1 MFDGGGKAA
10 VVGVGRSEIGRRL
23 DRPLGLLAIDAV
35 RAAIA
40 DAGLNLGDV
49 DGITTYPELPASGH
63 GAARDGEHIV
73 STAWMIRNL
82 GLDRLNYWGESG
94 AGNISTAIGDAIRA
108 VVTGCCQTVVIFRAL
123 SQPREGSYTQFVGN
137 RASGGAAFT
146 APYGAAHAPLTFAL
160 NYYMRYQRLFG
171 ARREHMAAYVLAARR
186 GANLNPAAIFSEV
199 ALSFDDYMSCRM
211 IADPMCLFDCDMP
224 VDGASAI
231 VLSSA
236 DRARSGPHP
245 PAYITGFGQ
254 AGWAPHAAPIEQLWH
269 RTGTLGAQ
277 LWESSGLTT
286 RDVDAAMLYDGFAP
300 DIYFWL
306 EGMGFCERGHAFEWI
321 QDGRLEIDGELPVN
335 TFGGNLSEGR
345 LHGIG
350 HWVEGALQVQGRAG
364 GRQVPDA
371 EHVIVATGLLGHGS
385 GVVLSRQPR

>member
-1 MFDGGGKAA
+1 MI
-10 VVGVGRSEIGRRL
+10 GVGRSEIGRRL

-35 RAAIA
+35 RAAVA
-40 DAGLNLGDV
+40 DAGLNLRHV

-63 GAARDGEHIV
+63 GIARDGEHIV

-82 GLDRLNYWGESG
+82 GLDSLNYWGESG

-108 VVTGCCQTVVIFRAL
+108 VVTGCCETVAIFRAL
-123 SQPREGSYTQFVGN
+123 SQPREGSYTQFVGD
-137 RASGGAAFT
+137 RASGAAAFT

-199 ALSFDDYMSCRM
+199 PLTFEDYMRCRM
-211 IADPMCLFDCDMP
+211 IADPMCLYDCDMP

-231 VLSSA
+231 VISSA
-236 DRARSGPHP
+236 DRARNLPNP
-245 PAYITGFGQ
+245 PGLHHWIRPGQ
-254 AGWAPHAAPIEQLWH
+254 LGAAGRTDRATRH
-269 RTGTLGAQ
+269 RTRTLGTQ

-286 RDVDAAMLYDGFAP
+286 RDIDAAMFYDGFAP

-321 QDGRLEIDGELPVN
+321 QNGRVEIDGELPIN

-350 HWVEGALQVQGRAG
+350 HWVEGALQVQGRAA
-364 GRQVPDA
+364 GRQVRNA
-371 EHVIVATGLLGHGS
+371 ERVVVATGLLGHGS
-385 GVVLSRQPR
+385 GVVLSREPR